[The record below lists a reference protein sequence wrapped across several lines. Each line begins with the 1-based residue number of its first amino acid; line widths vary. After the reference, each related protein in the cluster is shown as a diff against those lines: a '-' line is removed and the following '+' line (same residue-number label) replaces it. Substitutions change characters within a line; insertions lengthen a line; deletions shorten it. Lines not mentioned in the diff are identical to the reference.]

1 MTGEKRL
8 ALELLILAAL
18 AALCVLAAQ
27 YPVLRLEWEARCAVE
42 EEHPG
47 RAERV
52 WRGRVSGSGA
62 GDQAVMVR
70 SGAAAGLSVL
80 TWYEGPL
87 VFSSGGGRF
96 RRGLR

>member
-8 ALELLILAAL
+8 ALNLLILAAL

-52 WRGRVSGSGA
+52 WRGRVSG
-62 GDQAVMVR
+62 
-70 SGAAAGLSVL
+70 
-80 TWYEGPL
+80 
-87 VFSSGGGRF
+87 GGGSGRHGAE
-96 RRGLR
+96 RRSRGTERADLV

>member
-1 MTGEKRL
+1 MKGMRGRRRAGMTGEKRL

-52 WRGRVSGSGA
+52 WRGRVSGSG
-62 GDQAVMVR
+62 G
-70 SGAAAGLSVL
+70 SGRHGA
-80 TWYEGPL
+80 
-87 VFSSGGGRF
+87 
-96 RRGLR
+96 

>member
-42 EEHPG
+42 EETPG
-47 RAERV
+47 RAEAGLARQGV
-52 WRGRVSGSGA
+52 RERSGGSG
-62 GDQAVMVR
+62 R
-70 SGAAAGLSVL
+70 HGA
-80 TWYEGPL
+80 
-87 VFSSGGGRF
+87 
-96 RRGLR
+96 